1 MTILRNPHPL
11 LHAARKPRVVPLDS
25 DRERLMRRP
34 EVERVTGLSRSEIYR
49 RMAVGCFP
57 KCVRLGVNCVAWA
70 ASDIDRWVAA
80 RIAERGQSNAA

>member
-1 MTILRNPHPL
+1 MASHNPLPILDR
-11 LHAARKPRVVPLDS
+11 ARKPRLVSLDP

-49 RMAVGCFP
+49 RMAVGIFP
-57 KCVRLGVNCVAWA
+57 KCVRLGANCVAWA

-80 RIAERGQSNAA
+80 RIAERGQSDAA